1 MSENNT
7 PTDHTF
13 LLGQISAQI
22 KNLTDM
28 IERQNV
34 TFAAHETRIR
44 TLEHGRSWLIGAAAV
59 AGAVVSFLVKL
70 FI

>member
-7 PTDHTF
+7 PPDHTF
-13 LLGQISAQI
+13 LLGQIDAKI
-22 KNLTDM
+22 KM
-28 IERQNV
+28 ILEMLERTNA

-44 TLEHGRSWLIGAAAV
+44 ALEHGRSWLIGAAAV